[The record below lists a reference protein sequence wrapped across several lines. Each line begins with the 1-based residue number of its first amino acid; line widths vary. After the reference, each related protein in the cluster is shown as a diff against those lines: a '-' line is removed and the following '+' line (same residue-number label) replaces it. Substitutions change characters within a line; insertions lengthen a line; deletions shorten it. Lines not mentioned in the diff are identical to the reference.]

1 LSLYTKS
8 PFKPSPT
15 LLVQG
20 RPEYTFG
27 SWLDKTGPTLGY
39 VISDSAVTTTG
50 TLTFRI
56 ASGNVPVVGS
66 LITVIGTVNGSGNL
80 NVTNAQ
86 ILSATTTNAGI
97 STVTF
102 TITSST
108 VAAGT
113 PDGGQVSIPQPELG
127 DVLSSFPA
135 SSIAVAC
142 PSSPGNQS
150 GKSLS
155 ATVKLPAQQLGVA
168 STLSAVTVLI
178 QGANFDEDAQ
188 YNTIGTI
195 TAAGTA
201 SGGPNVYDWQS
212 GQGNSGTLASGDVDL
227 INFRFYRLQVSAAT
241 GSGPVVGTIMF

>member
-1 LSLYTKS
+1 
-8 PFKPSPT
+8 
-15 LLVQG
+15 
-20 RPEYTFG
+20 
-27 SWLDKTGPTLGY
+27 
-39 VISDSAVTTTG
+39 VTTTG

-56 ASGNVPVVGS
+56 VSGNVPAVGS

-86 ILSATTTNAGI
+86 ILSATTTDAGI
-97 STVTF
+97 STVTY
-102 TITSST
+102 TIASSI

-113 PDGGQVSIPQPELG
+113 PDVGQVLVPQPELG
-127 DVLSSFPA
+127 DILAAFPA